1 MPLWTNE
8 MATPRWTPTL
18 ASRPGETR
26 RDEQA
31 HKNGDAARAGIE
43 KLADFRKGP
52 EGIMVERSGGQ
63 SVHIVDDDEAMCDW
77 LAALVEATGLSAKTY
92 ASAVELLNSPGGL
105 AADCFVADI
114 RMPEMDGLQLQQEL
128 TRRGVLVPLIIIII
142 ITSHADVGLAV
153 QAMKAG
159 ASDFLEKPFEGERL
173 LASLR
178 DALEQACRQPR
189 TNPAPNSPT
198 DRLAGLTF
206 REREVVDRLVA
217 GLSNKAIARDL
228 GISYRTVEVHRARI
242 MDKTQARR
250 FSELVRLA
258 LGAGHRSGTGPAG
271 SFAA

>member
-1 MPLWTNE
+1 
-8 MATPRWTPTL
+8 MATPRWTTTL

-31 HKNGDAARAGIE
+31 QKKGEAARAGIE

-52 EGIMVERSGGQ
+52 EGIVMERSGGQ
-63 SVHIVDDDEAMCDW
+63 SVHIVDDDEAMCNW
-77 LAALVEATGLSAKTY
+77 LAAVVEAAGLSAKTY
-92 ASAVELLNSPGGL
+92 TSAVELLNSEGGL
-105 AADCFVADI
+105 AADYFVADI

-128 TRRGVLVPLIIIII
+128 TRRGVSAPLIII
-142 ITSHADVGLAV
+142 TGHADIALAV

-178 DALEQACRQPR
+178 EALEQACRPPR
-189 TNPAPNSPT
+189 TNPAPNSPP
-198 DRLAGLTF
+198 DRLATLTF
-206 REREVVDRLVA
+206 REREVVDRLVD
-217 GLSNKAIARDL
+217 GLSNKAIAREF

-242 MDKTQARR
+242 MDKTQARS

-258 LGAGHRSGTGPAG
+258 LGAGHPSGMSPAG

>member
-1 MPLWTNE
+1 

-77 LAALVEATGLSAKTY
+77 LAALVEAAGLLVKTY

-128 TRRGVLVPLIIIII
+128 TRRGVSVPLIII
-142 ITSHADVGLAV
+142 TGHADVGLAV

-159 ASDFLEKPFEGERL
+159 VSDFLEKPFEGERL
-173 LASLR
+173 LTSLR
-178 DALEQACRQPR
+178 DALEQGCRQPR
-189 TNPAPNSPT
+189 TNPAPNLAA
-198 DRLAGLTF
+198 DRLAALTG
-206 REREVVDRLVA
+206 REWEIVDRLVA
-217 GLSNKAIARDL
+217 GLSNKEIAREL

-258 LGAGHRSGTGPAG
+258 LGAGHPPGMGPAG

>member
-8 MATPRWTPTL
+8 MATSQTGTHTREQ
-18 ASRPGETR
+18 AR

-63 SVHIVDDDEAMCDW
+63 SVHIVDDDEAVRDS
-77 LAALVEATGLSAKTY
+77 LAALVEAAGLLAKTY
-92 ASAVELLNSPGGL
+92 ASAIELLNSPGGQ

-128 TRRGVLVPLIIIII
+128 TRRGVLVPLIII
-142 ITSHADVGLAV
+142 TGYADVGLAV

-178 DALEQACRQPR
+178 DALEQGCRQPR
-189 TNPAPNSPT
+189 ANPAPPI
-198 DRLAGLTF
+198 DRLAGLTV
-206 REREVVDRLVA
+206 REREVVDRLVV
-217 GLSNKAIARDL
+217 GLSNKEIAR
-228 GISYRTVEVHRARI
+228 E
-242 MDKTQARR
+242 
-250 FSELVRLA
+250 
-258 LGAGHRSGTGPAG
+258 
-271 SFAA
+271 

>member
-1 MPLWTNE
+1 MPLWTTE

-77 LAALVEATGLSAKTY
+77 LAALVEAAGLLAKTY

-128 TRRGVLVPLIIIII
+128 TRRGVLVPLII
-142 ITSHADVGLAV
+142 TGHADVGLAV

-159 ASDFLEKPFEGERL
+159 VSDFLEKPFEGERL
-173 LASLR
+173 LTSLR
-178 DALEQACRQPR
+178 DALEQGCRQPR
-189 TNPAPNSPT
+189 TSPAPNSPT
-198 DRLAGLTF
+198 DRLAALTG
-206 REREVVDRLVA
+206 REWEIVDRLVA
-217 GLSNKAIARDL
+217 GLSNKEIAREP

-242 MDKTQARR
+242 MDKTQARS
-250 FSELVRLA
+250 FSQLVRLA
-258 LGAGHRSGTGPAG
+258 LGAGHPPGMGPAG

>member
-1 MPLWTNE
+1 MDTHTRE
-8 MATPRWTPTL
+8 QA
-18 ASRPGETR
+18 R
-26 RDEQA
+26 RDQERREA

-77 LAALVEATGLSAKTY
+77 LAALVEAAGLLAKTY

-128 TRRGVLVPLIIIII
+128 TRRGVSVPLIIII
-142 ITSHADVGLAV
+142 TGHADVGLAV

-159 ASDFLEKPFEGERL
+159 VSDFLEKPFEGERL
-173 LASLR
+173 LTSLR
-178 DALEQACRQPR
+178 DALEQGCRQPR
-189 TNPAPNSPT
+189 TNPAPNLAA
-198 DRLAGLTF
+198 DRLAALTG
-206 REREVVDRLVA
+206 REWEIVDRLVA
-217 GLSNKAIARDL
+217 GLSNKEIAREL

-258 LGAGHRSGTGPAG
+258 LGAGHPPGTGPAG